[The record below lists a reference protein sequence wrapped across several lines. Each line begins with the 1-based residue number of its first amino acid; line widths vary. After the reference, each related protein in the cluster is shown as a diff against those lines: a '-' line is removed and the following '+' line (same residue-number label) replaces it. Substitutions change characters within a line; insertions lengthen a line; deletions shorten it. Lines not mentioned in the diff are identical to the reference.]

1 MPALLMLLALVPRV
15 IGFLKNTVIAS
26 LFGSSHIS
34 DTYLLLNFP
43 TETILAYTINTTIIT
58 TLITFYAGKEKD
70 KENGFWQSLRVYQG
84 ILMAAGLFIM
94 ILLVSFGA
102 KLTPIELVG
111 STFAGYL
118 YGISTVIQGFVN
130 YKQKYTLS
138 AVQDTLS
145 QGILLVGIFL
155 SAKYGINIFV
165 ISYVISGLT
174 RIIVQLPDLKQYVP
188 EVLTIEGLIKLC
200 VNVPTINQKLLKM
213 IAPVVISFIQSSI
226 PQFFILFFLQVAGAG
241 MLSAFNYA
249 NKIIALFNPIVVI
262 PIMTYAVPKLIRV
275 VSDNNARF
283 ISVTKYLLGGVFA
296 VSLLIAG
303 ISSIFSEQ
311 IIRIVYM
318 RGEFDVSALLSTTQ
332 FMSILSWAIVGYAV
346 MYVLLQIALVINKQ
360 KLVLVAYTINSIT
373 MIITLIQF
381 YIPLTQRIGLALIL
395 GTLISC
401 IILYYGIYGKPIK
414 FQEKSVNS

>member
-58 TLITFYAGKEKD
+58 TLITFYAGKEKE
-70 KENGFWQSLRVYQG
+70 KENGFWQSLRAYQG
-84 ILMAAGLFIM
+84 ILMLTGVFIM
-94 ILLVSFGA
+94 IMLVSFGA
-102 KLTPIELVG
+102 KLTPFEIIG
-111 STFAGYL
+111 STVAGYL

-130 YKQKYTLS
+130 YKQKYALS

-145 QGILLVGIFL
+145 QGILLLGIFL

-165 ISYVISGLT
+165 ISYIISGLT

-188 EVLTIEGLIKLC
+188 EVLTVKGLVNLC
-200 VNVPTINQKLLKM
+200 VNVPTINQKLYKM
-213 IAPVVISFIQSSI
+213 IAPVVISFMQSSI
-226 PQFFILFFLQVAGAG
+226 PQFFIIFFLQISGAG

-262 PIMTYAVPKLIRV
+262 PIMTYAVPKLIRI
-275 VSDNNARF
+275 VSEKNTRF
-283 ISVTKYLLGGVFA
+283 FKVTRYLLTGVLA
-296 VSLLIAG
+296 VSLVTAG

-311 IIRIVYM
+311 IIKIVYM